1 MIKYIDQLSQKLN
14 IVELNLFPAIY
25 ISRRY
30 IMKSSL
36 HGLITL
42 FGLFLTATFTTHAQ
56 TFKSNI
62 TNTQLLELYSSQGCS
77 SCPPAERWIS
87 KQRNNPGLW
96 RDFIPL
102 VFHVD
107 YWDYLGWK
115 DPFSQKVY
123 SQRQRTYHSQGGV
136 SSVYTPGM
144 LVNGMEWRGWYSGKS
159 LPETLVNPGIL
170 LAELKGN
177 KLHVNYKHKIPLNL
191 NVALLG
197 FDIKTDVKQGEN
209 SGKLLSE
216 NFIVLN
222 KISKFSNNGSWDLE
236 LTSSSKYK
244 SQRYGLAIWINSPE
258 HLQPLQATG
267 GWLE

>member
-1 MIKYIDQLSQKLN
+1 MTLSLSVLT
-14 IVELNLFPAIY
+14 IIL
-25 ISRRY
+25 S
-30 IMKSSL
+30 
-36 HGLITL
+36 
-42 FGLFLTATFTTHAQ
+42 LFLTTSFTLHAQ
-56 TFKSNI
+56 SFKSNA

-87 KQRNNPGLW
+87 KQLTNPGLW
-96 RDFIPL
+96 NDFIPL

-115 DPFSQKVY
+115 DPFSQQQY
-123 SQRQRTYHSQGGV
+123 SRRQRTYHYQGGI

-144 LVNGMEWRGWYSGKS
+144 VVNGKEWRGWYRGKA

-170 LAELKGN
+170 SAELNAN
-177 KLHVNYKHKIPLNL
+177 KLRVNYKHKIPLNL

-197 FDIKTDVKQGEN
+197 FAINTDVKRGEN
-209 SGKLLSE
+209 SGKLFSE

-222 KISKFSNNGSWDLE
+222 KKSKFSNNGSWDMD
-236 LTSSSKYK
+236 LTTSSKYN
-244 SQRYGLAIWINSPE
+244 SHRYALAIWINSPE
-258 HLQPLQATG
+258 NLQPIQATG